1 MVTIVQIAGGHRVTI
16 TDQAHP
22 SGQSFD
28 ILDGVGS
35 GDMKAA
41 DYDPEGTVAQA
52 GSIPDYVSDVTD
64 NAAEKTENKS
74 TAISASSTDVEY
86 PSAKAV
92 WALFNSIT
100 DGNGVKY

>member
-16 TDQAHP
+16 TDQEHP

-35 GDMKAA
+35 GDMEAA

-52 GSIPDYVSDVTD
+52 GSIPDYVSDVID